1 MNNKESNAEENN
13 KPANRKKSPRILW
26 AVLLVVLTG
35 LTVFALMQL
44 GYLPWAANE
53 PSGKE
58 PTETAVIYKLYRPL
72 DFTVNLAD
80 KNQRRYLKA
89 TVALAYE
96 SKALAK
102 ELERRH
108 AQIRDMMI
116 EVLRRQMVD
125 NLMDLDGTATLRH
138 EIMAELNAVLT
149 DGEIRDIYFTDFIIQ

>member
-1 MNNKESNAEENN
+1 MNNKASNAEETI
-13 KPANRKKSPRILW
+13 KPTDRKKRPRILW
-26 AVLLVVLTG
+26 AVLLVVLIG
-35 LTVFALMQL
+35 LAVFALMQF

-58 PTETAVIYKLYRPL
+58 PTETSVVYKLYRPL

-80 KNQRRYLKA
+80 KDQRRYLKA
-89 TVALAYE
+89 TVTLAYE

-102 ELERRH
+102 ELDRRH
-108 AQIRDMMI
+108 AQLRDLMI

-125 NLMDLDGTATLRH
+125 KLMDPDGTANLRS
-138 EIMAELNAVLT
+138 EMMTELNAVLT